1 MQEARDH
8 ERIVYF
14 VDAAHFVLAPF
25 LGYLWTRARRFIRA
39 PAGRQRF
46 NVLGAID
53 AITHQLVTVSN
64 DSYINAQ
71 SVCDLL
77 RKIAAAHVGIP
88 ITLVL
93 DNARYQKCK
102 VVWVLAE
109 SLNIEMLYL
118 PSYSPNLNLIERLWK
133 FVKKQV
139 LYSKYYSD
147 FSSFSAAITDCL
159 ARTHTDHKAALD
171 SLLTLRFQTLQ
182 KPQNVAA

>member
-1 MQEARDH
+1 LQEAREN

-25 LGYLWTRARRFIRA
+25 LGFLWTRVRRFIRA

-64 DSYINAQ
+64 DSYINTQ

-77 RKIAAAHVGIP
+77 RKIAAAHPGIP

-102 VVWVLAE
+102 VVWALAK
-109 SLNIEMLYL
+109 SLKIEMLYL

-133 FVKKQV
+133 FVKKEV
-139 LYSKYYSD
+139 LYSKYYAD
-147 FSSFSAAITDCL
+147 FTSFSAAITNCL
-159 ARTHTDHKAALD
+159 ARTHTEHKASLD

-182 KPQNVAA
+182 EPQNVAA